1 MVNRNYKV
9 VIDIEAKKS
18 LREAYNF
25 IKKDSP
31 QNAERV
37 KKEILVS
44 IKELVNNPEKY
55 PPDKYRINN
64 DASYRAY
71 ELHRYRI
78 SYVISPTQIRV
89 IRIRHTKMNP
99 FLDY

>member
-9 VIDIEAKKS
+9 VIDIDAKKS

-31 QNAERV
+31 QNAEKV
-37 KKEILVS
+37 KQEILFS
-44 IKELVNNPEKY
+44 IKELANNPQKY
-55 PPDKYRINN
+55 PLDKYRIDN
-64 DASYRAY
+64 DASYRAF

-78 SYVISPTQIRV
+78 SYVVSPTQIRV

-99 FLDY
+99 LDY